1 MRLRKRKKVF
11 ACKKDSETVAVLDKS
26 VFMSLLERE
35 RGREKN

>member
-11 ACKKDSETVAVLDKS
+11 ASKNDSETVAVLDKS

-35 RGREKN
+35 RERERE